1 MKWEVKISKR
11 SEKFIEKDKIK
22 LNEIKEIVRKVIDYL
37 ETGNLNLDIKKLKG
51 KWKGFYRA
59 RKGKVRVIMRFDFEN
74 FIIFIEEIDYRG
86 GAYK

>member
-22 LNEIKEIVRKVIDYL
+22 LNEIKEIARKVIDYF